1 MYQFG
6 DFRLEIVLLGQKV
19 LHQCCTYALKI
30 CCHTTHPN
38 PQSIDNQR
46 LFERK
51 HGIN

>member
-6 DFRLEIVLLGQKV
+6 DFRLKIILLGQKV
-19 LHQCCTYALKI
+19 LHQCCTYSLKI
-30 CCHTTHPN
+30 RRYTEHLN

>member
-30 CCHTTHPN
+30 CRHTAHPN

-51 HGIN
+51 RGIN